1 MHLHC
6 FIIIAIVAAMWF
18 CHVVVVLLLFVAV
31 VAVVNTEYLIHP
43 CKLLALIFI
52 DFHQFWQTDNGRMD

>member
-31 VAVVNTEYLIHP
+31 VAVVNTEYLTHP
-43 CKLLALIFI
+43 
-52 DFHQFWQTDNGRMD
+52 DNGWMD

>member
-43 CKLLALIFI
+43 CKLLAC
-52 DFHQFWQTDNGRMD
+52 HGQMD